1 MFKRRRVG
9 FFFWKRL
16 IVEVG
21 RLERRFYYELMVVWI
36 RVIVVGWREV
46 MDWKWFVK
54 EVIGFVMWGEGVK
67 RV

>member
-46 MDWKWFVK
+46 MDWKSFVK